1 MAPNINGH
9 LEGLLQI
16 PSTKL
21 NLEFDCFLL
30 VGRLVG
36 FSLCKCTSFPTGC
49 SRAQYPFSAA
59 CDLKTSGKKTKEA
72 CDSKSGAV

>member
-9 LEGLLQI
+9 LEELLQI
-16 PSTKL
+16 PSIKL
-21 NLEFDCFLL
+21 NLQFDGFLL
-30 VGRLVG
+30 VGWLVC
-36 FSLCKCTSFPTGC
+36 FSLCKCTSFSTGC

-59 CDLKTSGKKTKEA
+59 CDLQTSGKKTKEA